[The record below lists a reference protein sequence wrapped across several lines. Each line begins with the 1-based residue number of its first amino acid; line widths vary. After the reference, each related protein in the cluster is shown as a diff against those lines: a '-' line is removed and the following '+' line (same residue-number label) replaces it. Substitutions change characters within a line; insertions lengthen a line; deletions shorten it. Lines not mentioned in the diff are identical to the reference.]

1 MLDAVHYREQAAQM
15 RRFAAG
21 ADTTELREQFLKLAA
36 EYDKLATRAH
46 ERETGTR

>member
-1 MLDAVHYREQAAQM
+1 MLDAGHYREQAAQM

-36 EYDKLATRAH
+36 EYDKLAARAQD
-46 ERETGTR
+46 RDTAKR